1 MTTYCN
7 MTFCSTIGCKK
18 ECARK
23 CTPSIVNYAGER
35 GILLCIAEFSCS
47 KEGDD
52 SDRLFPDTKES

>member
-1 MTTYCN
+1 M
-7 MTFCSTIGCKK
+7 GCKK
-18 ECARK
+18 ECTRK
-23 CTPSIVNYAGER
+23 LTPETVDYAGRE